1 MNILP
6 KKNWH
11 VRTRKNIEK
20 VRKDEAKA
28 AEEERKLNERIALA
42 EREARTEYLRG
53 RAQTGPSSSS
63 AQTGPSSSS
72 ARSEVSHSP
81 THVDLF
87 ADSQFGGGDQRVNL
101 EHEREEKQKTEKWEQ
116 QVGILTYLHK
126 SQSDVDHPWYL
137 QPHDQR
143 LLGST
148 DHTVTGSTKDEERK
162 DYLDPLKIMK
172 QHLKKMKSTE
182 ETSDREVKRRKSS
195 IDRDR
200 ERKKPEKVVKVEP
213 DDKMAQLRKQRLDR
227 ERKERERAEKLIRN
241 HRRGNGSP
249 VPSSVAS
256 TPRAMDER
264 RIQYHSQ
271 FFPNLSNHKNR

>member
-42 EREARTEYLRG
+42 EREARTRYLRN
-53 RAQTGPSSSS
+53 RAQTGPSTSS
-63 AQTGPSSSS
+63 T
-72 ARSEVSHSP
+72 RSEVNHSS

-87 ADSQFGGGDQRVNL
+87 ADSQLGRGDQRVNL

-148 DHTVTGSTKDEERK
+148 DHNSVTGSSKDEERK

-172 QHLKKMKSTE
+172 QHLSKMKSTE
-182 ETSDREVKRRKSS
+182 KKPDREVKGRKSG
-195 IDRDR
+195 IDRNGEKR
-200 ERKKPEKVVKVEP
+200 KPEKVVKVEP
-213 DDKMAQLRKQRLDR
+213 GGKMAQLRKERLDR

-241 HRRGNGSP
+241 HRRANGSP

-256 TPRAMDER
+256 TPRAVDER

-271 FFPNLSNHKNR
+271 FFPHLSNHKNR

>member
-53 RAQTGPSSSS
+53 RAQTGPSSSL
-63 AQTGPSSSS
+63 GSSS
-72 ARSEVSHSP
+72 ARSEVNHPSK
-81 THVDLF
+81 HVDLF
-87 ADSQFGGGDQRVNL
+87 ADSQFGRGDQRVNL

-137 QPHDQR
+137 QPHEQR

-148 DHTVTGSTKDEERK
+148 DHTSVTGSTKDEERK

-172 QHLKKMKSTE
+172 QHLSKMKSTE
-182 ETSDREVKRRKSS
+182 KKPDREVKGRKSS
-195 IDRDR
+195 IDRNR
-200 ERKKPEKVVKVEP
+200 GKRKPEQVVKVEP

-241 HRRGNGSP
+241 HRRANGSP
-249 VPSSVAS
+249 VPSSLAS
-256 TPRAMDER
+256 TPRAVDER

-271 FFPNLSNHKNR
+271 FFPHLSNHKNR